1 MDAIVDSRYGRDR
14 GPLVVLGAFR
24 GFCWV
29 RRTCEVRVVSVR
41 VCAPAI
47 SQPPPEIPPEIPPK
61 PKICRLY
68 ILYGILAGQPAV
80 VAKILNL
87 KKVKG
92 RSGPH
97 NPKS

>member
-47 SQPPPEIPPEIPPK
+47 SQPPPEIPTK
-61 PKICRLY
+61 PKF
-68 ILYGILAGQPAV
+68 AGSISSMVYWQVSLPWW
-80 VAKILNL
+80 LQF
-87 KKVKG
+87 
-92 RSGPH
+92 
-97 NPKS
+97 